1 MELYLESQKEILKS
15 RGFVLIPGLKY
26 YDLLLHFGASIEDLE
41 KLETGSI
48 HQRLAR
54 DLEAAMSFRQ
64 IAGHR
69 LLLDKEDNSSG
80 FPLSQCPFPYS
91 SSSLVGTSEEQDECI
106 IGRQQ
111 KACTK
116 ISCAHRQTLSQIAKE
131 EICDDSGSNISI
143 KRNGNRV
150 TNFPPVEYIEST
162 VSEAMAKLHDYFQ
175 PSLHHYQSNINQ
187 KSKTTINDQLLIRI
201 NKENDMAEPTPEG
214 IHQDGTEISS
224 ITLISRKNVLKGK
237 GGESRLWKVE
247 QPTGKYDSDEFGELQ
262 NHASNAKPNGFSW
275 DNCLFDK
282 VLETPG
288 KLFCLMIGRLS
299 MKQGGFSEMKMKV
312 LATVM

>member
-1 MELYLESQKEILKS
+1 
-15 RGFVLIPGLKY
+15 
-26 YDLLLHFGASIEDLE
+26 
-41 KLETGSI
+41 
-48 HQRLAR
+48 
-54 DLEAAMSFRQ
+54 MS
-64 IAGHR
+64 
-69 LLLDKEDNSSG
+69 E
-80 FPLSQCPFPYS
+80 CPFPYS
-91 SSSLVGTSEEQDECI
+91 SSTLVETSEEQDECI

-143 KRNGNRV
+143 KRTGNRV

-162 VSEAMAKLHDYFQ
+162 VPEAMAKLHDYVQ

-247 QPTGKYDSDEFGELQ
+247 QPTGNYDSDEFGELQ

-282 VLETPG
+282 VLETPWETILFNDRKVKHEARMFFRDEDEG
-288 KLFCLMIGRLS
+288 PCYRDVIVNLVRKPLSDGSDTKLVDGNRVES
-299 MKQGGFSEMKMKV
+299 V
-312 LATVM
+312 L